1 MSPFIL
7 LILLNIVPLDLL
19 GPGIFL
25 LDQAGGRRKEL
36 ITRASQKERIELI
49 TVALTNRV
57 GKDALSHYGLDPD
70 PKTDSSPTE
79 RRTGGPEVEVEVEP
93 GSQAEVEDGL
103 HL

>member
-1 MSPFIL
+1 
-7 LILLNIVPLDLL
+7 
-19 GPGIFL
+19 
-25 LDQAGGRRKEL
+25 
-36 ITRASQKERIELI
+36 LI

-57 GKDALSHYGLDPD
+57 GKEALSHYGLDPD

-79 RRTGGPEVEVEVEP
+79 RGTGGPEVEVEVEP